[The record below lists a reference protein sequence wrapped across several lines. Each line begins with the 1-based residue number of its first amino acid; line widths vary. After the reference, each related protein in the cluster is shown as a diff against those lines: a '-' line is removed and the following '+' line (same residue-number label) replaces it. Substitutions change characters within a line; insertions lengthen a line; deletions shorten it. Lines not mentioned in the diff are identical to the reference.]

1 MFSRL
6 ATSFA
11 AESARDQPA
20 ESIAPARRGQS
31 SWAREGTPWRKKTQ
45 SWHDRES
52 GTMEV
57 MDAHAVGAWLR
68 GIGLESAARAAEREA
83 IGGCELLAL
92 LDEDGGLEDG
102 LGVSKPVQR
111 AKIRGGV
118 RSRLLRAENPSE
130 PLSKSHAFK
139 RRRRHGDDAHEPAG
153 AAAES
158 SVDPISTQSTMFEKV
173 KVHDEFEGR
182 TSVFVRPPPQSLG
195 CIICSA
201 VVMADPSSARGGC
214 THSFCRE
221 CLKTWLRRK
230 AQCPKCRQ
238 RVPAQ
243 PTTEEQVVR
252 NTDLCGIAAEQK
264 VHCPAGVKRSGDGQ
278 RWCVDPSGCSAQLE
292 LKDVEE
298 HLASCEHHVVA
309 CSGAPHGCSWKSKRR
324 EVGEHQAQC
333 VYVHLG
339 GRVADLEDALGYSS
353 TAVRMLT

>member
-1 MFSRL
+1 MPQASPQSL
-6 ATSFA
+6 PETSQQ
-11 AESARDQPA
+11 R
-20 ESIAPARRGQS
+20 APARSRRRGQS

-45 SWHDRES
+45 SWHDRDS

-68 GIGLESAARAAEREA
+68 GIGLESAARAAEREG

-118 RSRLLRAENPSE
+118 RSRLLRAANPSE

-173 KVHDEFEGR
+173 KVHDEVEGR
-182 TSVFVRPPPQSLG
+182 TVVFVRPPPQSLG

-214 THSFCRE
+214 SSAGC
-221 CLKTWLRRK
+221 WN
-230 AQCPKCRQ
+230 
-238 RVPAQ
+238 Q
-243 PTTEEQVVR
+243 PPW
-252 NTDLCGIAAEQK
+252 NTGRSLFVQAVLTCCGETAA
-264 VHCPAGVKRSGDGQ
+264 D
-278 RWCVDPSGCSAQLE
+278 
-292 LKDVEE
+292 
-298 HLASCEHHVVA
+298 LASA
-309 CSGAPHGCSWKSKRR
+309 TP
-324 EVGEHQAQC
+324 
-333 VYVHLG
+333 
-339 GRVADLEDALGYSS
+339 
-353 TAVRMLT
+353 